1 MTEEIIY
8 KSTLGT
14 GGFLATIGLTP
25 FNEVLGFIVGVAT
38 LVYMT
43 ASAVKVIQD
52 IRKK

>member
-1 MTEEIIY
+1 MSEEIIY

-25 FNEVLGFIVGVAT
+25 VNEILGFIVGIAT

-43 ASAVKVIQD
+43 ASAVKVIQE